1 MRSPAPAAPAG
12 PLRPRITCVDELV
25 YRSPSVWIGRFHCA
39 PEHPLFRDSGPASA
53 HLFVFPRSSVRI
65 RHAGRREFLSSRNV
79 VTYYNRGDEYRRA
92 AVSAEGDVCDW
103 FAIASQL
110 AAGVVAR
117 EDPRAEPHGERVFRF
132 DHGPCDALSYHE
144 QRVLARRAARG
155 ADPLEVEEG
164 AVRILGRLV
173 RGARAAGD
181 GAFDSAGEP
190 LRPAHL
196 ELAEAARLVLAERL
210 AAPLTLEDVAR
221 AVGCS
226 PYHLCRVFRRATASS
241 LHEYRSQ
248 LRLRRAVDLIEQGAD
263 DFSRLALELGYSS
276 HSHFTHAYR
285 RAFGAPPRALRLAV
299 RGGPEAPPR
308 RRPRAAADKR
318 GCP

>member
-1 MRSPAPAAPAG
+1 MRIPAPAAPVG
-12 PLRPRITCVDELV
+12 RLQPRITSVDELV
-25 YRSPSVWIGRFHCA
+25 YRSAAVWIGRFRCA

-92 AVSAEGDVCDW
+92 PVSPEGDVCDW
-103 FAIASQL
+103 FAIAPRL
-110 AAGVVAR
+110 AASVVAR
-117 EDPRAEPHGERVFRF
+117 EDPRAEPRGDRVFRF
-132 DHGPCDALSYHE
+132 DHGPCDAPSYHA
-144 QRVLARRAARG
+144 QRVLARRAAQG

-164 AVRILGRLV
+164 AVRILGRLL
-173 RGARAAGD
+173 RGAGAAGD
-181 GAFDSAGEP
+181 GGGAASAEP
-190 LRPAHL
+190 LRPAHR

-210 AAPLTLEDVAR
+210 AEPLTLEDVAR

-226 PYHLCRVFRRATASS
+226 PYHLCRVFRRATATS

-248 LRLRRAVDLIEQGAD
+248 LRLRRAVDLIEEGTD
-263 DFSRLALELGYSS
+263 DLARLALELGYSS
-276 HSHFTHAYR
+276 HSHFSHAYR
-285 RAFGAPPRALRLAV
+285 CAFGAPPRELR
-299 RGGPEAPPR
+299 
-308 RRPRAAADKR
+308 RAARRAETGEK